1 VPGNRKDNFWMM
13 GDTGPCGPCSEIHI
27 DLTPAGNGGARLVNA
42 GSPQCI
48 EIWNLVF
55 IQFNS
60 NPDGTLTPLPAKH
73 VDTGMGFERVASM
86 IQCTN
91 GLKDFTRPISNYETD
106 VFTPIFRE
114 LEKLSGKKY
123 TSSLQDPGDIAFRV
137 IADHIRCLSF
147 AIADGIIPS
156 NEGRGYV
163 LRRILRRAVRY
174 GRNLGFRE
182 PFFYKL
188 VDVVVANF
196 GQVFPELRTGQDNI
210 KSKLKGEEESFN
222 ATLDRG
228 IELFEGIVA
237 TGGVFPANDAFK
249 LYDTFGFP
257 LDLTELMARE
267 RGLTVD
273 VAGFE
278 KLMEEQRQRARQDHA
293 KKKSVITVADD
304 NLQVEPTKFLG
315 YDNLEAEALVVA
327 AALRAAEGDAPH
339 RGAATPEF
347 EIIVDK
353 TTFYAEMGGQVGD
366 TGLVHVPG
374 HDRSEIGRLQVL
386 DTQKQG
392 DVHVHRCRLLPAPSG
407 TGVSPVVS
415 GETAGTAVPLLWRAP
430 EIGEAVRVAVD
441 AGRRANIQRHHTVT
455 HLFHWA
461 LHQVVSKDARQRGS
475 LVAPDRLRFDF
486 NHPERLTEAQITD
499 VERLV
504 NERIK
509 ENTPVAWNEL
519 PYNEVKGNPKV
530 MQFFGDKYGLIVRV
544 VQIGGDID
552 RLDGFSMELCGGT
565 HTKTTGEIGLFKI
578 TKESAISAGVRRVEA
593 VCGQFAVD
601 WLAEESGKRKA
612 ESEREQERE
621 QQKAEGRKL
630 KAESGKRASEIA
642 GKLPT
647 QGVVVENVGEGD
659 AELLRAIID
668 AVKPKFTSGIV
679 VLGALEGSGTAVP
692 AVQPAATGETPV
704 PLSKAK
710 VYLLCYVTPDMVK
723 TGKHAGKIV
732 GELAKICG
740 GGGGGKPDMA
750 QAGGKAPEKLGEALA
765 VVARLVG

>member
-1 VPGNRKDNFWMM
+1 
-13 GDTGPCGPCSEIHI
+13 
-27 DLTPAGNGGARLVNA
+27 
-42 GSPQCI
+42 
-48 EIWNLVF
+48 
-55 IQFNS
+55 
-60 NPDGTLTPLPAKH
+60 
-73 VDTGMGFERVASM
+73 
-86 IQCTN
+86 
-91 GLKDFTRPISNYETD
+91 
-106 VFTPIFRE
+106 
-114 LEKLSGKKY
+114 
-123 TSSLQDPGDIAFRV
+123 
-137 IADHIRCLSF
+137 
-147 AIADGIIPS
+147 
-156 NEGRGYV
+156 
-163 LRRILRRAVRY
+163 
-174 GRNLGFRE
+174 
-182 PFFYKL
+182 
-188 VDVVVANF
+188 
-196 GQVFPELRTGQDNI
+196 
-210 KSKLKGEEESFN
+210 
-222 ATLDRG
+222 
-228 IELFEGIVA
+228 
-237 TGGVFPANDAFK
+237 
-249 LYDTFGFP
+249 
-257 LDLTELMARE
+257 
-267 RGLTVD
+267 
-273 VAGFE
+273 
-278 KLMEEQRQRARQDHA
+278 
-293 KKKSVITVADD
+293 
-304 NLQVEPTKFLG
+304 
-315 YDNLEAEALVVA
+315 
-327 AALRAAEGDAPH
+327 
-339 RGAATPEF
+339 
-347 EIIVDK
+347 
-353 TTFYAEMGGQVGD
+353 
-366 TGLVHVPG
+366 
-374 HDRSEIGRLQVL
+374 LQVL

-392 DVHVHRCRLLPAPSG
+392 DVHVHRAKLVDG
-407 TGVSPVVS
+407 
-415 GETAGTAVPLLWRAP
+415 RAP
-430 EIGEAVRVAVD
+430 ELGEAVRVAVD

-486 NHPERLTEAQITD
+486 NHPERLTEAQIAD

-509 ENTPVAWNEL
+509 ENTPVAWYEL

-544 VQIGGDID
+544 VQIGGHID

-565 HTKTTGEIGLFKI
+565 HTKTTGEIGMFKI

-765 VVARLVG
+765 AVARLVG